1 MSIQSGCA
9 EIQPRQIKFLK
20 CPIDRTKCRTQYYER
35 PRTLGARPG
44 TSAFTSSKDIT
55 MDLSS
60 KTPRQLYAEIKANP
74 TRKRFGFG
82 KMPALI
88 NIDLQKAYTCVGEF
102 ATAYETD
109 PQQLEHVNELAA
121 EFRSKG
127 FPVVWT
133 YVAYMES
140 GEDCGVWGTRTN
152 TPDSLQNI
160 KVGSRRA
167 EFDDRLKI
175 DRVRDIIINK
185 RMASAFFETN
195 LPSVFNF
202 HGVDTIVVTGGSTSG
217 CVRATVVD
225 SLSRSF
231 RTIVP
236 EECVADKHEVP
247 HFANL
252 YDMAVKYADVLSV
265 RETIDQL
272 RMVPSATGAGR

>member
-1 MSIQSGCA
+1 MPHLITT
-9 EIQPRQIKFLK
+9 
-20 CPIDRTKCRTQYYER
+20 DHHR
-35 PRTLGARPG
+35 PHTESFFKMQ
-44 TSAFTSSKDIT
+44 TSD
-55 MDLSS
+55 
-60 KTPRQLYAEIKANP
+60 KTARQLFADIKAAP

-82 KMPALI
+82 RMPALI

-109 PQQLEHVNELAA
+109 PHQLDHVNELAA

-133 YVAYMES
+133 YVAYMPS
-140 GEDCGVWGTRTN
+140 GEDCGVWGTRSN

-175 DRVRDIIINK
+175 DRERDIIINK
-185 RMASAFFETN
+185 RMASVFFETN
-195 LPSVFNF
+195 LGSIFTF
-202 HGVDTIVVTGGSTSG
+202 HGVDTVVVTGGSTSG

-225 SLSRSF
+225 SLQRSF

-236 EECVADKHEVP
+236 EECVADKHESP
-247 HFANL
+247 HFSNL
-252 YDMAVKYADVLSV
+252 YDMALKYADVISV
-265 RETIDQL
+265 KETLEGLRQL
-272 RMVPSATGAGR
+272 APAAGARA